1 MSGIAR
7 CDPLRFTPCTFHHAG
22 DVARDLRSTQ
32 SRPLSKTTP
41 TRRMISIP
49 GTTGIPA
56 PALSAAVEIGR
67 RVWSSAWT
75 LLVFA
80 SLFWAGN
87 IVIGRAVAGQ
97 VPPIT
102 LAYWRW
108 TGAVIVAIGFAWPFL
123 KRDWP
128 VLRRHWG
135 ILLLLAATGV
145 ASFNTMTYV
154 GLQYTTALNALI
166 LASAGPMIILLWAF
180 VLFGERPGLRRMLGM
195 MLSLLGVAIVVSQG
209 SLATLAHL
217 SVGAGDAWILIG
229 IVIYALYPPLLRR
242 RPAVHPLSLLV
253 AVMGIGSLMMLPFYL
268 WEIAAGTTIRGGLAS
283 YAAMAYTAVLPSF
296 IAYLFLNRAVELI
309 GAGRAGQS
317 SHLIPVLGMVLA
329 VIFLGERFRLYHV
342 LGAAAAAAGI
352 FLASLQSEAAQ
363 QALPGASQR
372 PRNVPL
378 SGAT

>member
-1 MSGIAR
+1 MSATAR
-7 CDPLRFTPCTFHHAG
+7 CDPLRFTPRQFRDAS
-22 DVARDLRSTQ
+22 DVAHDLRIAPS
-32 SRPLSKTTP
+32 SNRRPLDETAP
-41 TRRMISIP
+41 TRQVIP
-49 GTTGIPA
+49 IAGTTGILA
-56 PALSAAVEIGR
+56 PAMSAVVEIAR

-108 TGAVIVAIGFAWPFL
+108 TGAVIVAFGFAWPFL

-128 VLRRHWG
+128 VLCRHWG
-135 ILLLLAATGV
+135 ILVLLSATGV
-145 ASFNTMTYV
+145 ASFNTMTYI
-154 GLQYTTALNALI
+154 GLQYTTAVNALI
-166 LASAGPMIILLWAF
+166 LASAGPMIILLWVF
-180 VLFGERPGLRRMLGM
+180 VLFGERPSLRQMLGM
-195 MLSLLGVAIVVSQG
+195 MLSLLGVAIVVSHG

-217 SVGAGDAWILIG
+217 SVGAGDAWILVG

-242 RPAVHPLSLLV
+242 RPVVHPLSLLV

-268 WEIAAGTTIRGGLAS
+268 WEIAAGATIRGGLAS

-317 SHLIPVLGMVLA
+317 SHLVPVLGMVLA
-329 VIFLGERFRLYHV
+329 VLFLGERFHLYHV
-342 LGAAAAAAGI
+342 LGTAAAAAGI
-352 FLASLQSEAAQ
+352 FLASLQPGTAQ
-363 QALPGASQR
+363 RALHHKTPARAQ
-372 PRNVPL
+372 
-378 SGAT
+378 